1 MLRLR
6 VAMKYF
12 LKIKDFLTFGSKPSE
27 NLSVWKR
34 WHLPTNQRLVHETT
48 DLTC

>member
-27 NLSVWKR
+27 KPIGMETVALTNK
-34 WHLPTNQRLVHETT
+34 PTAGPR
-48 DLTC
+48 DD